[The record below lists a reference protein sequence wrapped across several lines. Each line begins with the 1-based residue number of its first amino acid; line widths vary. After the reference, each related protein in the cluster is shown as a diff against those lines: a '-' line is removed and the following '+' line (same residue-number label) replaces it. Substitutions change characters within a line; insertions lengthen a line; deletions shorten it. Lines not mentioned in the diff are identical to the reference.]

1 MTIDFINNNVLSK
14 YKVDDLLIVLFSLVS
29 DRLPFIQ
36 DITMGGEVVDKK
48 DLLMEMLT
56 LLTYQCKSSC
66 MSWVRVIRIGLSR
79 DAIRTDTIITSLNG
93 VIQRY
98 DKEIIPSVIECLLSL
113 VDLNGCNQDKGWS
126 VEENLRQVATSNLL
140 EELFPFFF
148 DFVDNEG
155 ISVKISMFLAIFSNY
170 CSIVLE

>member
-66 MSWVRVIRIGLSR
+66 MS
-79 DAIRTDTIITSLNG
+79 
-93 VIQRY
+93 
-98 DKEIIPSVIECLLSL
+98 
-113 VDLNGCNQDKGWS
+113 
-126 VEENLRQVATSNLL
+126 
-140 EELFPFFF
+140 
-148 DFVDNEG
+148 
-155 ISVKISMFLAIFSNY
+155 
-170 CSIVLE
+170 